1 MRRRSWIVLTLS
13 LVLPAR
19 GDLPQWQEYFRP
31 AQLQQLQQRFGSDG
45 VARVQDLEQWLLAQ
59 LALEAS
65 TAQRLEAV
73 NRYFNRLAF
82 VSDAEHWGQ
91 ADYWATP
98 LETVASG
105 GGDCED
111 FVIAKYFALRV
122 LGVPPPQLRLM
133 YAKAIALNQAHMVLL
148 YLEQPDAMPQVLDNL
163 VTEIRHGDARPDLVP
178 VYSFNAEGLWRAR
191 AFDQGVRLKS
201 GESGVDLWG
210 DLMMR
215 LAQEGEG

>member
-1 MRRRSWIVLTLS
+1 MFFILAIGFPVQAE
-13 LVLPAR
+13 LP
-19 GDLPQWQEYFRP
+19 DWQQYFQP
-31 AQLQQLQQRFGSDG
+31 AQLNRLEQRFGPDG
-45 VARVQDLEQWLLAQ
+45 VARVQALEQWLLAQ
-59 LALEAS
+59 LAREAT
-65 TAQRLEAV
+65 TAEQLEAV
-73 NRYFNRLAF
+73 NHYFNRLDF
-82 VSDAEHWGQ
+82 ISDAEHWGQ

-122 LGVPPPQLRLM
+122 LGVPPPNLRLM
-133 YAKAIALNQAHMVLL
+133 YAKAIELNQAHMVLL
-148 YLEQPDAMPQVLDNL
+148 YLNQPDAMPKVLDNL
-163 VTEIRHGDARPDLVP
+163 LGEIRDGDARPDLVP

-191 AFDQGVRLKS
+191 AFDQGVRLKA